1 MSLLPVLL
9 FLQVAAAQGPLPEIV
24 TRSRLDRSR
33 GVDFHALVTPETV
46 YVGQQSTFQLGVFLD
61 QETRQRLRRNPEF
74 VPPESRALLSYD
86 LPERGNGFTGTID
99 GRSMEVHVFRRAL
112 FPLSA
117 GRYVIPPAHLNY
129 ALPQSAS
136 FFSREEMFTL
146 RSEAVTVTAIDVP
159 SAGRPPDW
167 LGAVGIWHASA
178 HMDSAR
184 GRAGDPLVLTLRIEG
199 QGNVTLLPRPGL
211 AIPWANVVAADE
223 RVRLDSTPTAM
234 RGSKEFDWLITPTAS
249 GTQRVPAV
257 RYAYFNPFARRYEV
271 AMSVPLDV
279 RVAPGDVVMPDPAA
293 AAPATV
299 EAPLALRP
307 TLGDDTPTP
316 LGDSPVLRWWFALVP
331 LPAIAGWV
339 ARRPRRKRR
348 APTSAEQLTAMVKA
362 PAATVSAASVRRVF
376 IEAVR
381 SRTRLHEALLTQP
394 GAWTRALRL
403 EGVASNT
410 AAEVEKFLIEAD
422 EASFGTGGLLTAAR
436 ANELFRRVDR
446 EARLLRS
453 QPSSVIITAM
463 TIAIMLAATGSLLAR
478 DLQRASEPFAVGI
491 AAYAGGD
498 FLRAERFFA
507 DAARSAPRSTA
518 AWANFG
524 TAGWA
529 AHDTASAVVGWQR
542 ALRLDPT
549 SDDLRNGLMRV
560 GAPQDVGRA
569 RVLALPTR
577 FPSALALLLW
587 SVGWIATARQSWRR
601 RPAAMLAL
609 LTIILGGTSV
619 MAARA
624 FENRLEGRGLAVITD
639 PTALRSLPALGA
651 EGGSVP
657 LIGEVARID
666 QRTGVWARVILEGG
680 RAGWLPV
687 ERVVRLGND

>member
-9 FLQVAAAQGPLPEIV
+9 FLQVAVAQGPLPEIV

-99 GRSMEVHVFRRAL
+99 GRTMEVHVFRRAL

-117 GRYVIPPAHLNY
+117 GRYVIPAAHLNY

-159 SAGRPPDW
+159 LAGRPSDW
-167 LGAVGIWHASA
+167 LGAVGIWRASA
-178 HMDSAR
+178 HLDSAR

-199 QGNVTLLPRPGL
+199 QGNVTLLPRPAL
-211 AIPWANVVAADE
+211 AISWANVVAADE
-223 RVRLDSTPTAM
+223 RVRLDSTPAAM
-234 RGSKEFDWLITPTAS
+234 RGSKEFDWLVTPTAS
-249 GTQRVPAV
+249 GPQRVPAV

-279 RVAPGDVVMPDPAA
+279 RVSPGDVVMPDPAA
-293 AAPATV
+293 TPAAAA

-307 TLGDDTPTP
+307 ILGDDSPTP
-316 LGDSPVLRWWFALVP
+316 LGDSPVLRWWFALLP

-339 ARRPRRKRR
+339 VRRPRRTRR
-348 APTSAEQLTAMVKA
+348 TPTAAELLNAMMKA
-362 PAATVSAASVRRVF
+362 PAATVSAASVRRLF
-376 IEAVR
+376 IEAIR
-381 SRTRLHEALLTQP
+381 GRTRLHEARLTQP

-403 EGVASNT
+403 EGVEGST
-410 AAEVEKFLIEAD
+410 ATEVETFLTEAD
-422 EASFGTGGLLTAAR
+422 EASFGTGGQLTAAR

-446 EARLLRS
+446 EARTQQS
-453 QPSSVIITAM
+453 QPSAVHITAI
-463 TIAIMLAATGSLLAR
+463 TFATMLLATGSLLAR
-478 DLQRASEPFAVGI
+478 DLHRASEPFAVGV

-498 FLRAERFFA
+498 YLRAERFFA
-507 DAARSAPRSTA
+507 DAARAAPRSA
-518 AWANFG
+518 ASWANFG

-549 SDDLRNGLMRV
+549 SDDLRNHLMRV

-569 RVLALPTR
+569 RVVALPSR
-577 FPSALALLLW
+577 FLSALALLLW

-601 RPAAMLAL
+601 RPAAILAL
-609 LTIILGGTSV
+609 LTIIFGGATV

-624 FENRLEGRGLAVITD
+624 FENRLEGRGLAVIAD
-639 PTALRSLPALGA
+639 PTALRTLPALGA

-657 LIGEVARID
+657 LIGEIATVD
-666 QRTGVWARVILEGG
+666 QRTGVWAHVTLEGG
-680 RAGWLPV
+680 RAGWLPA

>member
-1 MSLLPVLL
+1 MSILPVLL

-33 GVDFHALVTPETV
+33 GVDFHALVSPETV

-99 GRSMEVHVFRRAL
+99 GRVMEVHVFRRAL

-117 GRYVIPPAHLNY
+117 GRYVIPAAHLNY

-136 FFSREEMFTL
+136 FFSREEIFTL

-159 SAGRPPDW
+159 AAGRPPDW

-178 HMDSAR
+178 HIDSAR

-199 QGNVTLLPRPGL
+199 QGNVTLLPRP
-211 AIPWANVVAADE
+211 AVTIPWANVVAADE

-234 RGSKEFDWLITPTAS
+234 QGSKEFDWLITPTAS
-249 GTQRVPAV
+249 GAQRVPAV
-257 RYAYFNPFARRYEV
+257 RYAFFNPFARRYEI
-271 AMSVPLDV
+271 AMSAPLDV
-279 RVAPGDVVMPDPAA
+279 RVAAGDVVMPDPAA
-293 AAPATV
+293 APLTTA
-299 EAPLALRP
+299 EAPLALRLS
-307 TLGDDTPTP
+307 LGAETPTP
-316 LGDSPVLRWWFALVP
+316 FGDSRLLRLWLALMP
-331 LPAIAGWV
+331 LPSIAGWV
-339 ARRPRRKRR
+339 ARRPRKKRR
-348 APTSAEQLTAMVKA
+348 APTSAAQLGAMVKA
-362 PAATVSAASVRRVF
+362 PAATVSAAAVRRLF
-376 IEAVR
+376 IDAVR

-403 EGVASNT
+403 EGVEANT
-410 AAEVEKFLIEAD
+410 AADVETFLMQAD
-422 EASFGTGGLLTAAR
+422 EASFGTGGPLHAAM

-446 EARLLRS
+446 EARSL
-453 QPSSVIITAM
+453 PSPPSPLAVPV
-463 TIAIMLAATGSLLAR
+463 IAIAILFAASGSLLAR
-478 DLQRASEPFAVGI
+478 DLQRAREPFAVGI

-498 FLRAERFFA
+498 YLRAERYFA
-507 DAARSAPRSTA
+507 DAAGAAPRSAA

-549 SDDLRNGLMRV
+549 SDDLRNRLMRV

-569 RVLALPTR
+569 RVIALPSR
-577 FPSALALLLW
+577 FPSALALLIW
-587 SVGWIATARQSWRR
+587 SVGWIVTAWQSWRR

-609 LTIILGGTSV
+609 LTIILGGPSV
-619 MAARA
+619 IVARA
-624 FENRLEGRGLAVITD
+624 FENRLEGRGLAVIAD

-657 LIGEVARID
+657 LLGEVARID
-666 QRTGVWARVILEGG
+666 LRTGVWAHVILEGG
-680 RAGWLPV
+680 RAGWLPA

>member
-9 FLQVAAAQGPLPEIV
+9 FLQVAVAQGPLPEIV

-99 GRSMEVHVFRRAL
+99 GRTMEVHVFRRAL

-117 GRYVIPPAHLNY
+117 GRYVIPAAHLNY

-159 SAGRPPDW
+159 VAGRPSDW
-167 LGAVGIWHASA
+167 LGAVGIWRASA
-178 HMDSAR
+178 HLDSAR

-199 QGNVTLLPRPGL
+199 QGNVTLLPRPAL
-211 AIPWANVVAADE
+211 AISWANVVAADE
-223 RVRLDSTPTAM
+223 RVRLDSTPAAM
-234 RGSKEFDWLITPTAS
+234 RGSKEFDWLVTPTAS
-249 GTQRVPAV
+249 GPQRVPAV

-279 RVAPGDVVMPDPAA
+279 RVSPGDVVMPDPAA
-293 AAPATV
+293 TPAAAA

-307 TLGDDTPTP
+307 ILGDDSPTP
-316 LGDSPVLRWWFALVP
+316 LGDSPVLRWWFALLP

-339 ARRPRRKRR
+339 VRRPRRTRR
-348 APTSAEQLTAMVKA
+348 TPTAAELLNAMMKA
-362 PAATVSAASVRRVF
+362 PAATVSAASVRRLF
-376 IEAVR
+376 IEAIR
-381 SRTRLHEALLTQP
+381 GRTRLHEARLTQP

-403 EGVASNT
+403 EGVEGST
-410 AAEVEKFLIEAD
+410 ATEVETFLTEAD
-422 EASFGTGGLLTAAR
+422 EASFGTGGQLTAAR

-446 EARLLRS
+446 EARTQQS
-453 QPSSVIITAM
+453 QPSAVHITAI
-463 TIAIMLAATGSLLAR
+463 TFATMLLATGSLLAR
-478 DLQRASEPFAVGI
+478 DLHRASEPFAVGV

-498 FLRAERFFA
+498 YLRAERFFA
-507 DAARSAPRSTA
+507 DAARAAPRSA
-518 AWANFG
+518 ASWANFG

-549 SDDLRNGLMRV
+549 SDDLRNHLMRV

-569 RVLALPTR
+569 RVVALPSR
-577 FPSALALLLW
+577 FLSALALLLW

-601 RPAAMLAL
+601 RPAAILAL
-609 LTIILGGTSV
+609 LTIIFGGATV

-624 FENRLEGRGLAVITD
+624 FENRLEGRGLAVIAD
-639 PTALRSLPALGA
+639 PTALRTLPALGA

-657 LIGEVARID
+657 LIGEIATVD
-666 QRTGVWARVILEGG
+666 QRTGVWAHVTLEGG
-680 RAGWLPV
+680 RAGWLPA

>member
-1 MSLLPVLL
+1 VSLLPVLL
-9 FLQVAAAQGPLPEIV
+9 FLQVAVAQGPLPEIV
-24 TRSRLDRSR
+24 TRSR

-99 GRSMEVHVFRRAL
+99 GRTMEVHVFRRAL

-117 GRYVIPPAHLNY
+117 GRYVIPAAHLNY

-136 FFSREEMFTL
+136 FFSREETFTL

-159 SAGRPPDW
+159 LAGRPSDW
-167 LGAVGIWHASA
+167 LGAVGIWRASA

-199 QGNVTLLPRPGL
+199 QGNVTLLPRPAL
-211 AIPWANVVAADE
+211 AISWANVVAADE

-234 RGSKEFDWLITPTAS
+234 RGSKEFDWLVTPTAS
-249 GTQRVPAV
+249 GPQRVPAV

-279 RVAPGDVVMPDPAA
+279 RVSPGDVVMPDPAA
-293 AAPATV
+293 TPAAAA

-307 TLGDDTPTP
+307 ILGDDTPTP
-316 LGDSPVLRWWFALVP
+316 LGDSPVLRWWFALLP

-339 ARRPRRKRR
+339 VRRPRRTRR
-348 APTSAEQLTAMVKA
+348 TPTAAALLNAMMKA
-362 PAATVSAASVRRVF
+362 PAATVSAASVRRLF
-376 IEAVR
+376 IEAIR
-381 SRTRLHEALLTQP
+381 SRTRLHEARLTQP

-403 EGVASNT
+403 EGVEGST
-410 AAEVEKFLIEAD
+410 ATEVEKFLTEAD
-422 EASFGTGGLLTAAR
+422 EASFGTGGQLTAAR

-446 EARLLRS
+446 EARAQQS
-453 QPSSVIITAM
+453 QPPAVHLTAITFA
-463 TIAIMLAATGSLLAR
+463 TMLVATGSLLAR
-478 DLQRASEPFAVGI
+478 DLHRASEPFAVGV

-498 FLRAERFFA
+498 YLRAERFFA
-507 DAARSAPRSTA
+507 DAARAAPRSA
-518 AWANFG
+518 ASWANFG
-524 TAGWA
+524 TAGWG

-549 SDDLRNGLMRV
+549 SDDLRNHLMRV

-569 RVLALPTR
+569 RVLALPSR

-601 RPAAMLAL
+601 RPAAILAL
-609 LTIILGGTSV
+609 LTIIFGGATV

-624 FENRLEGRGLAVITD
+624 FENRLEGRGLAVIAD
-639 PTALRSLPALGA
+639 PTALRTLPALGA

-657 LIGEVARID
+657 LIGEIATVD
-666 QRTGVWARVILEGG
+666 QRTGVWAHVTLEGG
-680 RAGWLPV
+680 RAGWLPA

>member
-1 MSLLPVLL
+1 MSILPVLL

-33 GVDFHALVTPETV
+33 GVDFHALVSPETV

-99 GRSMEVHVFRRAL
+99 GRVMEVHVFRRAL

-117 GRYVIPPAHLNY
+117 GRYVIPAAHLNY

-136 FFSREEMFTL
+136 FFSREEIFTL

-159 SAGRPPDW
+159 AAGRPPDW
-167 LGAVGIWHASA
+167 LGAVGIWRASA
-178 HMDSAR
+178 HIDSAR

-199 QGNVTLLPRPGL
+199 QGNVTLLPRP
-211 AIPWANVVAADE
+211 AVTIPWANVVAADE

-234 RGSKEFDWLITPTAS
+234 QGSKEFDWLITPTAS
-249 GTQRVPAV
+249 GAQRVPAV
-257 RYAYFNPFARRYEV
+257 RYAFFNPFARRYEI
-271 AMSVPLDV
+271 AMSAPLDV
-279 RVAPGDVVMPDPAA
+279 RVAAGDVVMPDPAA
-293 AAPATV
+293 APLTTA
-299 EAPLALRP
+299 EAPLALRLS
-307 TLGDDTPTP
+307 LGAETPTP
-316 LGDSPVLRWWFALVP
+316 FGDSRLLRLWLALMP
-331 LPAIAGWV
+331 LPSIAGWV
-339 ARRPRRKRR
+339 ARRPRKKRR
-348 APTSAEQLTAMVKA
+348 APTSAAQLGAMVKA
-362 PAATVSAASVRRVF
+362 PAATVSAAAVRRLF
-376 IEAVR
+376 IDAVR

-403 EGVASNT
+403 EGVEANT
-410 AAEVEKFLIEAD
+410 AADVETFLMQAD
-422 EASFGTGGLLTAAR
+422 EASFGTGGPLHAAM

-446 EARLLRS
+446 EARSL
-453 QPSSVIITAM
+453 PSPPSPLAVPV
-463 TIAIMLAATGSLLAR
+463 IAIAILFAASGSLLAR
-478 DLQRASEPFAVGI
+478 DLQRAREPFAVGI

-498 FLRAERFFA
+498 YLRAERYFA
-507 DAARSAPRSTA
+507 DAAGAAPRSAA

-549 SDDLRNGLMRV
+549 SDDLRNRLMRV

-569 RVLALPTR
+569 RVIALPSR
-577 FPSALALLLW
+577 FPSALALLIW
-587 SVGWIATARQSWRR
+587 SVGWIVTAWQSWRR

-609 LTIILGGTSV
+609 LTIILGGPSV
-619 MAARA
+619 IVARA
-624 FENRLEGRGLAVITD
+624 FENRLEGRGLAVIAD

-657 LIGEVARID
+657 LLGEVARID
-666 QRTGVWARVILEGG
+666 LRTGVWAHVILEGG
-680 RAGWLPV
+680 RAGWLPA

>member
-1 MSLLPVLL
+1 MSILPVLL
-9 FLQVAAAQGPLPEIV
+9 VLQVAAAQGPLPEIV
-24 TRSRLDRSR
+24 TRARLDRSR

-99 GRSMEVHVFRRAL
+99 GRVMEVHVFRRAL

-117 GRYVIPPAHLNY
+117 GRYEIPSAHLNY

-159 SAGRPPDW
+159 AAGRPPDW
-167 LGAVGIWHASA
+167 LGAVGIWRASA
-178 HMDSAR
+178 RMDSAR

-199 QGNVTLLPRPGL
+199 QGNVTLLPRP
-211 AIPWANVVAADE
+211 AVTIPWANVVAADE
-223 RVRLDSTPTAM
+223 RVRLDSTPMAM
-234 RGSKEFDWLITPTAS
+234 RGSKEFDWLVTPTAS

-257 RYAYFNPFARRYEV
+257 RYAYFNPFARRFEV
-271 AMSVPLDV
+271 AMSAPLDV
-279 RVAPGDVVMPDPAA
+279 RVAAGDVVMPDPAA
-293 AAPATV
+293 APPPTV

-307 TLGDDTPTP
+307 ILGAETPTP
-316 LGDSPVLRWWFALVP
+316 LGDSPLLRWWFACLP
-331 LPAIAGWV
+331 LPSIAGWV

-348 APTSAEQLTAMVKA
+348 APTAAAQLSAMVKA
-362 PAATVSAASVRRVF
+362 PAATVSAAAVRRLF
-376 IEAVR
+376 IDAVR

-403 EGVASNT
+403 EGVEANT
-410 AAEVEKFLIEAD
+410 AADVENFLIEAD
-422 EASFGTGGLLTAAR
+422 EASFGIGGPLTAAK
-436 ANELFRRVDR
+436 ANDLFRRVDR
-446 EARLLRS
+446 EARSLPS
-453 QPSSVIITAM
+453 QPLSVTIPVM
-463 TIAIMLAATGSLLAR
+463 TIAIMLVATGSLLAR
-478 DLQRASEPFAVGI
+478 DLQRAREPFAVGI
-491 AAYAGGD
+491 AAYTGGD
-498 FLRAERFFA
+498 YLRAERFFA
-507 DAARSAPRSTA
+507 DAAHAAPRSA
-518 AWANFG
+518 ATWANFG

-549 SDDLRNGLMRV
+549 SDDLRNRLMRV

-569 RVLALPTR
+569 RVFALPSR

-587 SVGWIATARQSWRR
+587 SVGWIVTARQSWRR
-601 RPAAMLAL
+601 RPAALLAL
-609 LTIILGGTSV
+609 ITIVLGGASV
-619 MAARA
+619 IAARA
-624 FENRLEGRGLAVITD
+624 FEDRLEGRGLAVIAD

-651 EGGSVP
+651 EGGAVP
-657 LIGEVARID
+657 LLGEVARID
-666 QRTGVWARVILEGG
+666 QRTGVWAHVILEGG
-680 RAGWLPV
+680 RAGWLPA

>member
-1 MSLLPVLL
+1 MSILPVLL

-33 GVDFHALVTPETV
+33 GVDFHALVSPETV

-99 GRSMEVHVFRRAL
+99 GRVMEVHVFRRAL

-117 GRYVIPPAHLNY
+117 GRYVIPAAHLNY

-136 FFSREEMFTL
+136 FFSREEIFTL

-159 SAGRPPDW
+159 AAGRPPDW
-167 LGAVGIWHASA
+167 LGAVGIWRASA
-178 HMDSAR
+178 HIDSAR

-199 QGNVTLLPRPGL
+199 QGNVTLLPRP
-211 AIPWANVVAADE
+211 AVTIPWANVVAADE

-234 RGSKEFDWLITPTAS
+234 QGSKEFDWLITPTAS
-249 GTQRVPAV
+249 GAQRVPAV
-257 RYAYFNPFARRYEV
+257 RYAFFNPFARRYEI
-271 AMSVPLDV
+271 AMSAPLDV
-279 RVAPGDVVMPDPAA
+279 RVAAGDVVMPDPAA
-293 AAPATV
+293 APLTTA
-299 EAPLALRP
+299 EAPLALRLS
-307 TLGDDTPTP
+307 LGAETPTP
-316 LGDSPVLRWWFALVP
+316 FGDSRLLRLWLALMP
-331 LPAIAGWV
+331 LPSIAGWV
-339 ARRPRRKRR
+339 ARRPRKKRR
-348 APTSAEQLTAMVKA
+348 APTSAAQLGAMVKA
-362 PAATVSAASVRRVF
+362 PAATVSAAAVRRLF
-376 IEAVR
+376 IDAVR

-403 EGVASNT
+403 EGVEANT
-410 AAEVEKFLIEAD
+410 AADVETFLMQAD
-422 EASFGTGGLLTAAR
+422 EASFGTGGPLHAAM

-446 EARLLRS
+446 EARSLPLP
-453 QPSSVIITAM
+453 PSPLAVPV
-463 TIAIMLAATGSLLAR
+463 IAIAILFAASGSLLAR
-478 DLQRASEPFAVGI
+478 DLQRAREPFAVGI

-498 FLRAERFFA
+498 YLRAERYFA
-507 DAARSAPRSTA
+507 DAAGAAPRSAA

-549 SDDLRNGLMRV
+549 SDDLRNRLMRV

-569 RVLALPTR
+569 RVIALPSR
-577 FPSALALLLW
+577 FPSALALLIW
-587 SVGWIATARQSWRR
+587 SVGWIVTAWQSWRR

-609 LTIILGGTSV
+609 LTIILGGPSV
-619 MAARA
+619 IVARA
-624 FENRLEGRGLAVITD
+624 FENRLEGRGLAVIAD

-657 LIGEVARID
+657 LLGEVARID
-666 QRTGVWARVILEGG
+666 LRTGVWAHVILEGG
-680 RAGWLPV
+680 RAGWLPA